1 MTFYNADF
9 VSHLLPDLVAA
20 TDAAAVQNVRS
31 GHGGPFGASLSV
43 YNRDNGALVPVAGP
57 VCNAVLETGL
67 AGAHAEDQVLQPT
80 VLRTLRD
87 TLKTVGR
94 DHAIVVLASS
104 GESCPAC
111 YSKIEIVA
119 RALMAEG
126 LIAAGAFV
134 LAYGASYEDTRVV
147 AGFNDEPYHADMAG
161 PLENRM
167 IPCVRGDVT
176 LPVSARVVTP
186 DGTIYDGADARAS
199 AQTPLFTPEI
209 QAIYTACRAQKK
221 GGVDEPWNLRQAV
234 LYTTAPMIGPLMYA
248 ESQWANIGR
257 IVQCDGPPVP
267 AEAPDAT
274 NDALFAVV
282 AARPYNGPQ
291 AAVHVVRVTPFANLA
306 QHEWARLS
314 AAGQVAHYNGIE
326 A

>member
-1 MTFYNADF
+1 MTVYNADF

-20 TDAAAVQNVRS
+20 CDAAAVQNVRS

-43 YNRDNGALVPVAGP
+43 YNRDSGALVPVAGP

-67 AGAHAEDQVLQPT
+67 AGAHAEDQVLQPAA
-80 VLRTLRD
+80 LHALRD
-87 TLKTVGR
+87 ALQTVGR
-94 DHAIVVLASS
+94 GCAIVVLASS

-119 RALMAEG
+119 RTLVTDG
-126 LIAAGAFV
+126 LIEAGAFV

-161 PLENRM
+161 PLQNRM
-167 IPCVRGDVT
+167 IPCVRGDGA
-176 LPVSARVVTP
+176 LPVPARVVMP
-186 DGTIYDGADARAS
+186 DGAAYDGADGRM
-199 AQTPLFTPEI
+199 AQGTPLFTPEI

-221 GGVDEPWNLRQAV
+221 AGVDEPWNLRRAV
-234 LYTTAPMIGPLMYA
+234 LYTTAPAVGPLMYA

-257 IVQCDGPPVP
+257 IVQCDGPV
-267 AEAPDAT
+267 ALTEAPDAT

-282 AARPYNGPQ
+282 AARPYNGPGT
-291 AAVHVVRVTPFANLA
+291 AVHVVRVTPFANLA

-314 AAGQVAHYNGIE
+314 EAGQVAHYNGIE

>member
-1 MTFYNADF
+1 MTHYNADF

-20 TDAAAVQNVRS
+20 CDAAAVHNVRA

-43 YNRDNGALVPVAGP
+43 YHRDTGALVPVVGP

-67 AGAHAEDQVLQPT
+67 AGAHAEDQVLQPAC
-80 VLRTLRD
+80 LRALRD
-87 TLKTVGR
+87 ALQMIGR

-119 RALMAEG
+119 RAL
-126 LIAAGAFV
+126 IADGVIEPGAFV
-134 LAYGASYEDTRVV
+134 LAYGASYDDTRTV

-167 IPCVRGDVT
+167 IPCVRGDEE
-176 LPVSARVVTP
+176 LPVPARVVMP
-186 DGTIYDGADARAS
+186 DGVAYDGADART
-199 AQTPLFTPEI
+199 AQGTPLFTPEI

-221 GGVDEPWNLRQAV
+221 SGLDEPWNLRRAV

-257 IVQCDGPPVP
+257 IVQCDGPQTA
-267 AEAPDAT
+267 AEAPDVS

-282 AARPYNGPQ
+282 AARPYNKAGT
-291 AAVHVVRVTPFANLA
+291 AVLVVRVTPFANLA

-314 AAGQVAHYNGIE
+314 DAGQVAHYNGIE